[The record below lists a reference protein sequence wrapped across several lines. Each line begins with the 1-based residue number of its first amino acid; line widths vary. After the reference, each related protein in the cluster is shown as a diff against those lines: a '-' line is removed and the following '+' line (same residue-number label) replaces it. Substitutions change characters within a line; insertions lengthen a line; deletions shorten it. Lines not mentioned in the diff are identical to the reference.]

1 MLRSLVGRVQ
11 HGRLSRQAD
20 ALELRGDGEG
30 AVALGA
36 KAVRSLERALGP
48 HHPDVTAAQAALAR
62 RCGRQRQWARAGL
75 LVDQVVAA
83 WRDRLDEGS
92 GEASSLV
99 LGLAAAYAA
108 ESRDPAAERVI
119 ETLLD
124 APPSLLS
131 PRPGV
136 DGEGWG
142 DRFVEM
148 GARLHDQGRPRLAL
162 RFLMRGSALLEEE
175 GAPPNA
181 LHRVWD
187 ELAVIHDQLREHASA
202 EQLIRRALVVAL
214 RPGAPADPQKLID
227 LYRRLAEAC
236 QKQHKFSDMED
247 AYRRAIAVSDETWG
261 LESQKVVP
269 LLWPLGGFYRR
280 SGRFD
285 EAEVLYRRIYQ
296 NTQPRPPLDVVDRL
310 ASIYE
315 AEGRWHEA
323 EILLRY
329 LNVTYERERAPDE
342 PRPPEQAPT
351 LARLAISI
359 ARQGRDAEAAPM
371 LELSDTLFKT
381 ALVRCAREHG
391 PASPQ
396 MARLLEV
403 QVLLFRETG
412 RGDQAAEAD
421 ARLRVIRGVTLR
433 ENPA

>member
-1 MLRSLVGRVQ
+1 MLRALVGRVR

-20 ALELRGDGEG
+20 ELELNGDGDG

-36 KAVRSLERALGP
+36 RAVRALERALGP
-48 HHPDVTAAQAALAR
+48 THPEVIMGQASLAK
-62 RCGRQRQWARAGL
+62 RCARQRQWARAGL
-75 LVDQVVAA
+75 LVDQVMDA
-83 WRDRLDEGS
+83 WRDRLPEG
-92 GEASSLV
+92 AADPALLA
-99 LGLAAAYAA
+99 LGLAGAYAA
-108 ESRDPAAERVI
+108 EGRDAAAERVI
-119 ETLLD
+119 ETVLAAPD
-124 APPSLLS
+124 ALLS

-142 DRFVEM
+142 DRFVDM

-162 RFLMRGSALLEEE
+162 RFLMRGGALLEAE
-175 GAPPNA
+175 GATPRE

-187 ELAVIHDQLREHASA
+187 ELAVIHDQLHEHAAA
-202 EQLIRRALVVAL
+202 EQLLRRALVAAL
-214 RPGAPADPQKLID
+214 RPGAPADPERLID
-227 LYRRLAEAC
+227 LHRRLAEAC

-247 AYRRAIAVSDETWG
+247 SYKKAIAVADETYG
-261 LESQKVVP
+261 VESQKVVP
-269 LLWPLGGFYRR
+269 LCWPLAGFYRR

-285 EAEVLYRRIYQ
+285 EAEALYRRIYQ

-310 ASIYE
+310 AAIYE
-315 AEGRWHEA
+315 AGGRWSEA
-323 EILLRY
+323 ERLLSY
-329 LNVTYERERAPDE
+329 MNGVYEREREPEE

-351 LARLAISI
+351 LARMAIAI
-359 ARQGRDAEAAPM
+359 ARQGRDEEAAPM
-371 LELSDTLFKT
+371 FQLSDTLFQT

-412 RGDQAAEAD
+412 RAAQAEEAD

-433 ENPA
+433 ESPP